1 MSARSCI
8 RSAALA
14 VAVALAFAA
23 LSVGAAAVR
32 AQGSPAAS
40 AAQPAI
46 AKPAAKPAAAI
57 KPEPPAVNTCLD
69 CHRKEKEVRLSGP
82 TVHILDDIHFK
93 RGLTC
98 VSCHGGDQT
107 DPDITAMD
115 PDKGYIGKPKKAE
128 IAELCARCHADAA
141 FMKRYNPQPYIFSVA
156 EFRTSV
162 HCKKISEG
170 DTKVATCTNCH
181 GVHGILA
188 HTDPASPVYH
198 KNVPSTCAQCHNAD
212 YMKGRTVPTNQYT
225 LYQQSVHGIAL
236 LQKGDMSAPACNNCH
251 GNHGAVPPNTRDISR
266 VCGNCH
272 GREGELFEASKV
284 KEILELEGK
293 RGCVTCHGN
302 HGVQRPTDAM
312 VGLSG
317 DGVCGRCHEHGSAGE
332 KAAATIVPAFQGLK
346 SRIAHADSLLNRV
359 ESLGMPTAKG
369 RDLLRQ
375 ADDQVT
381 VARATLHSFDA
392 KQIMAVVASGTGLA
406 NQAVDAGEFALRD
419 WHQRRVGMALSLIA
433 IVILMSLLMLKIRSL
448 ESSGKS
454 RQT

>member
-1 MSARSCI
+1 MIAR
-8 RSAALA
+8 RLLLALA
-14 VAVALAFAA
+14 LPVTVASLALAPA
-23 LSVGAAAVR
+23 R
-32 AQGSPAAS
+32 AQTPPATAPPPAAS
-40 AAQPAI
+40 AATPHPATH
-46 AKPAAKPAAAI
+46 AAAASTGAAQ
-57 KPEPPAVNTCLD
+57 PAVNTCLD
-69 CHRKEKEVRLSGP
+69 CHRKEKEARLSAP
-82 TVHILDDIHFK
+82 TVHIMEDIHFV
-93 RGLTC
+93 RGLSC

-115 PDKGYIGKPKKAE
+115 PDKGYIGKPKRIE
-128 IAELCARCHADAA
+128 IAELCAKCHADAA

-181 GVHGILA
+181 GVHGILP

-198 KNVPSTCAQCHNAD
+198 KNVPSTCAHCHNAE
-212 YMKGRTVPTNQYT
+212 YMKGRTVPTDQYT
-225 LYQQSVHGIAL
+225 LYQTSVHGIAL
-236 LQKGDMSAPACNNCH
+236 LQKGDLSAPACNNCH

-284 KEILELEGK
+284 KEVLELEGK

-317 DGVCGRCHEHGSAGE
+317 EGVCGRCHEHGSAGE
-332 KAAATIVPAFQGLK
+332 QAAATIVPAFHTLK
-346 SRIAHADSLLNRV
+346 DRIARADSLLDRV
-359 ESLGMPTAKG
+359 EQLGMPSAKG

-375 ADDQVT
+375 ADDQV
-381 VARATLHSFDA
+381 VAARATLHSFDS
-392 KQIMAVVASGTGLA
+392 KQIMAVVASGTGFA
-406 NQAVDAGEFALRD
+406 NQAVDAGEWALRD
-419 WHQRRVGMALSLIA
+419 WRQRRVGMALSLIA
-433 IVILMSLLMLKIRSL
+433 IVVLIGLLLIKIRSL
-448 ESSGKS
+448 ENSEH
-454 RQT
+454 RTQP